1 MKFSSLTQLAK
12 GLLQTS
18 VGISIALVAAP
29 AFADNA
35 SISGAVSYTTPAGFS
50 TSISA
55 EKVAPTGYNYTG
67 NVTVTIT
74 PGGTEG
80 SPLGMTLGDG
90 GLALN
95 IVGSTPVANSIKESV
110 ITKLD
115 GLDTA
120 TQKGLDSYTAILK
133 AAAGANGLE

>member
-1 MKFSSLTQLAK
+1 MKFSSLTQLAE

-90 GLALN
+90 GLTPTT
-95 IVGSTPVANSIKESV
+95 TPVTLTANTIKDKV
-110 ITKLD
+110 IKTLD
-115 GLDTA
+115 GLDLA